1 MITIDAIVGNT
12 VLFAAAFLS
21 TAWWV
26 YSLSSV
32 VRMQLV
38 RQPAEVAATT
48 SRRFNLRIRL
58 PSLKFSPRKWIEN
71 WVFTRIE
78 AYLKSVKVSW
88 VTALFVYVV
97 QPLVVVGG
105 LTNKVG
111 AQWAG
116 YLMLGIVAVNW
127 IILGLTLLER
137 FQCRSPQESPVN
149 KPQWC
154 RILELVLYAVPV
166 VYTWYQFFTAI
177 G

>member
-12 VLFAAAFLS
+12 VLFAAAFFS

-26 YSLSSV
+26 HVLSSA
-32 VRMQLV
+32 VRTQLV
-38 RQPAEVAATT
+38 KQPVTAVTAA
-48 SRRFNLRIRL
+48 SRRFNFRIRP
-58 PSLKFSPRKWIEN
+58 PSLKFSPRKWLES

-78 AYLKSVKVSW
+78 AYLKSVKVSI
-88 VTALFVYVV
+88 VTILFVFVV

-111 AQWAG
+111 EAWAG

-127 IILGLTLLER
+127 TILGLRLLER
-137 FQCRSPQESPVN
+137 FQSRPTQEFPVS